1 MTALFRN
8 RAFWL
13 FTVVYSACF
22 VVLIAGGHPVE
33 DVLASLVI
41 LGVILPLLAIAT
53 LWRLPDPGA
62 PTAPRP
68 GETVMLVGLL
78 VFVAVFL
85 GIKGSIL
92 NLLLGQN
99 PNPRLQEV
107 ANTALKLVAF
117 VGLPA
122 AVLRW
127 HHGMWPNP
135 GQRNAPARRLWLS
148 FVVLSAAGIAVQ
160 LLLGSEVKRLIGGN
174 YSDRNL
180 LLGLIL
186 CFAWMAVEAGLVEEF
201 FFRWLLQSR
210 IAAIT
215 GSQVSAIF
223 LMALAFGLA
232 HAPGIWLRGAGVAE
246 GLGAAPSL
254 LTSLAYSVTTQGVA
268 GLMFG
273 VLWAR
278 TRSFPLVMLLHAML
292 DTPANTARF
301 MDLWGL

>member
-1 MTALFRN
+1 M
-8 RAFWL
+8 
-13 FTVVYSACF
+13 
-22 VVLIAGGHPVE
+22 LIV
-33 DVLASLVI
+33 
-41 LGVILPLLAIAT
+41 
-53 LWRLPDPGA
+53 
-62 PTAPRP
+62 
-68 GETVMLVGLL
+68 LL
-78 VFVAVFL
+78 VFVAIFL
-85 GIKGSIL
+85 AVKGSIL
-92 NLLLGQN
+92 GLLLGQN
-99 PNPRLQEV
+99 PNPRLQE
-107 ANTALKLVAF
+107 AMNTALKLVAF
-117 VGLPA
+117 VGIPA

-127 HHGMWPNP
+127 HHGKWPET
-135 GQRNAPARRLWLS
+135 GRVTAPASRLWFC

-160 LLLGSEVKRLIGGN
+160 LLLGSQVKRLFGGN
-174 YSDRNL
+174 YADRHL
-180 LLGLIL
+180 LLGVIL
-186 CFAWMAVEAGLVEEF
+186 CFVWMIVEAGLVEEF

-215 GSQVSAIF
+215 GSQLSAIF

-254 LTSLAYSVTTQGVA
+254 LTSVAYSVTSQGVA

-278 TRSFPLVMLLHAML
+278 TRSFPLIVLLHAVL